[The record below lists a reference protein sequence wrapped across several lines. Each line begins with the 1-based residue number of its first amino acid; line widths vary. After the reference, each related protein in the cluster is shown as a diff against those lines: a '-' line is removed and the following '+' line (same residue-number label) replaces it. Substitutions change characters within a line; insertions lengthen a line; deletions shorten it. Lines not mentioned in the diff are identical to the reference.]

1 LQRLLA
7 SFGSASN
14 TTGSTSTGTSGS
26 TDVSSLW
33 LGARLLA
40 SHMLEKGSIQRYSAN
55 ANIIKILPLGRSG
68 DKPSAAPTT
77 PSAPTGLGLIS
88 SFWASP
94 TPPAA
99 ASLSAGKGVT
109 AEEAA
114 ALELQCHIASFER
127 RMRELDAAMVDRELR
142 AKKFLAQVTGTA
154 GVSDRYKARA
164 LQQLRAKRIL
174 QQQYEVISNAVGRLE
189 EVQMRCASNAI
200 YADVVDAL
208 RTGNQ
213 ILHRENEKGEA
224 LADEAGDIIAE
235 FESLKMEGDA
245 MSRELAGSD
254 DVDDDL
260 QEELRL
266 LVEGA
271 AAEAKVARAVAD
283 AVPTHALPARVV
295 ETAKAPAHATSTAA
309 GTVAAAMPA
318 APTVSVTQ
326 EEQVTPPQKVR
337 AGPFSS

>member
-1 LQRLLA
+1 
-7 SFGSASN
+7 
-14 TTGSTSTGTSGS
+14 
-26 TDVSSLW
+26 
-33 LGARLLA
+33 
-40 SHMLEKGSIQRYSAN
+40 
-55 ANIIKILPLGRSG
+55 
-68 DKPSAAPTT
+68 
-77 PSAPTGLGLIS
+77 
-88 SFWASP
+88 
-94 TPPAA
+94 
-99 ASLSAGKGVT
+99 
-109 AEEAA
+109 
-114 ALELQCHIASFER
+114 
-127 RMRELDAAMVDRELR
+127 
-142 AKKFLAQVTGTA
+142 
-154 GVSDRYKARA
+154 
-164 LQQLRAKRIL
+164 
-174 QQQYEVISNAVGRLE
+174 
-189 EVQMRCASNAI
+189 
-200 YADVVDAL
+200 
-208 RTGNQ
+208 
-213 ILHRENEKGEA
+213 
-224 LADEAGDIIAE
+224 
-235 FESLKMEGDA
+235 